1 VKHRGPLITLV
12 VALGALVLM
21 LSLNDALIPN
31 QAASPGAPPAATAG
45 PPGKS
50 GTEAST
56 MPQAP
61 AEAVFAGQDEN
72 GKMSVAG
79 AVKGGK
85 AVGYLCDGRSI
96 EAWLT
101 GTAINGRVALE
112 AAIGDATVYADFDA
126 DSVSGVAVVED
137 YEFDFDI
144 GRAKPPAGLYR
155 RKSDKTTIGWI
166 VLPDGKQVGIANT
179 NGTKVPAP
187 TLDPKAGDAQVV
199 TGQTR

>member
-31 QAASPGAPPAATAG
+31 QASAPGPAPTATAR
-45 PPGKS
+45 PSGK
-50 GTEAST
+50 
-56 MPQAP
+56 PQAP
-61 AEAVFAGQDEN
+61 AEAVFAGQDED
-72 GKMSVAG
+72 GKMSVAI
-79 AVKGGK
+79 AIKGGK

-101 GTAINGRVALE
+101 GTVINGRVTLE
-112 AAIGDATVYADFDA
+112 APIGDSTVYADVHG
-126 DSVSGVAVVED
+126 DSVAGVAVVED

-155 RKSDKTTIGWI
+155 KKNDKTTIGWI
-166 VLPDGKQVGIANT
+166 VLPDGKQVGVANT
-179 NGTKVPAP
+179 NGTKAPAP
-187 TLDPKAGDAQVV
+187 TLDPKAGDAEVV